1 MSDKNRNLE
10 EIIKKIDIS
19 ETMAENAESKYK
31 AVAKELCAKGLD
43 VDIYPQG
50 SFALGT
56 VVRPFTHGKDV
67 DYDLDFI
74 CEINQKKNDTTPHE
88 VKKSIGDVLVNSGR
102 KVNEDDTCWT
112 IDYANIQDNIGFKLD
127 IVPAVQEDSEIIRNL
142 IAKGVS
148 VQYANTAIAIT
159 NKKNNVYDW
168 GNGNAKGY
176 TKWFQD
182 INAPFLDY
190 KKREKKGIFEATIED
205 VPNTTRKSNL
215 QRVIQILKR
224 HRDIYYYNIREND
237 KPNSAIITTLVAR
250 IGEFANPN
258 LSLLELLEFVIDE
271 LNIYSKLQIQDH
283 STFLIENVN
292 KYTIRKKGKEWVI
305 PNPVNP
311 ENNLAGYWTDRTANQ
326 FFKWLI
332 EVNKDLVVSRDY
344 DDEKYVVALKNGLGS
359 KLVEQSLNELNLKN
373 IGKAPVQVSTVKP
386 WRSI

>member
-1 MSDKNRNLE
+1 MSDKNRTLE
-10 EIIKKIDIS
+10 EIIKKIDIT

-56 VVRPFTHGKDV
+56 VVRPFTEGKDV

-74 CEINQKKNDTTPHE
+74 CEINQKKKNTTPH
-88 VKKSIGDVLVNSGR
+88 VIKNSIGDVLINSGR
-102 KVNEDDTCWT
+102 KVKEDDTCWI

-127 IVPAVQEDSEIIRNL
+127 IVPAVQEEPEMINNL
-142 IAKGVS
+142 VAHGVLE
-148 VQYANTAIAIT
+148 QYANTAIAIT
-159 NKKNNVYDW
+159 IKKNNVYDW

-190 KKREKKGIFEATIED
+190 KTREKKGVFEATIED

-224 HRDIYYYNIREND
+224 HRDIYYYNIRESD

-258 LSLLELLEFVIDE
+258 LSLLELLEFVVNE

-283 STFLIENVN
+283 STFLMENVN

-311 ENNLAGYWTDRTANQ
+311 ENNLASYWTDRTANQ

-332 EVNKDLVVSRDY
+332 EVNKDLVISRDY

-359 KLVEQSLNELNLKN
+359 KLVEQSLNQLNLKN
-373 IGKAPVQVSTVKP
+373 IDKEPVQVSTIKP
-386 WRSI
+386 WRSM

>member
-1 MSDKNRNLE
+1 MGDKNRNLE
-10 EIIKKIDIS
+10 EIIKKIDIT

-56 VVRPFTHGKDV
+56 VVRPFTEGKDV

-74 CEINQKKNDTTPHE
+74 CEINQKKENTNPKE
-88 VKKSIGDVLVNSGR
+88 IKNSIGDVLINSGR
-102 KVNEDDTCWT
+102 TVKEDDTCWI

-127 IVPAVQEDSEIIRNL
+127 IVPAIQEESGIIRNL
-142 IAKGVS
+142 VAQGVLE
-148 VQYANTAIAIT
+148 QYANTAIAIT
-159 NKKNNVYDW
+159 IKKNNVYDW
-168 GNGNAKGY
+168 GNSNAKGY
-176 TKWFQD
+176 IKWFQD

-190 KKREKKGIFEATIED
+190 KKRERKGIFEATIED

-224 HRDIYYYNIREND
+224 HRDIYYYNIMEND

-250 IGEFANPN
+250 IGEFANPT
-258 LSLLELLEFVIDE
+258 LSLLELLEFVINE
-271 LNIYSKLQIQDH
+271 LNTYSKLQIQDH

-292 KYTIRKKGKEWVI
+292 KYTIRKKGNEWVI

-344 DDEKYVVALKNGLGS
+344 DDEKYLVALKNGLGS

-386 WRSI
+386 WRNI

>member
-10 EIIKKIDIS
+10 EIIKKIDIT
-19 ETMAENAESKYK
+19 ETMAENAERKYK
-31 AVAKELCAKGLD
+31 AVAEELCAKGLD

-56 VVRPFTHGKDV
+56 VVRPFTEGKDV

-74 CEINQKKNDTTPHE
+74 CEINQKKENTAPHII
-88 VKKSIGDVLVNSGR
+88 KNSIGDVLINSGR
-102 KVNEDDTCWT
+102 IVKEDNTCWI

-127 IVPAVQEDSEIIRNL
+127 IVPAVQEESGMINNL
-142 IAKGVS
+142 VVQGVLE
-148 VQYANTAIAIT
+148 QYANTAIAIT
-159 NKKNNVYDW
+159 IKKNNTYYW
-168 GNGNAKGY
+168 GSGNARGY

-190 KKREKKGIFEATIED
+190 KKREKKEVFEASIED
-205 VPNTTRKSNL
+205 VPNTPRKSNL

-237 KPNSAIITTLVAR
+237 KPNSAIITTLVAK

-258 LSLLELLEFVIDE
+258 LSLLELLELVINE

-283 STFLIENVN
+283 SAFLMENVN
-292 KYTIRKKGKEWVI
+292 KYTIGKRGQEWII

-311 ENNLAGYWTDRTANQ
+311 ENNLASYWTDRTANQ

-332 EVNKDLVVSRDY
+332 EANKDLVASRDY
-344 DDEKYVVALKNGLGS
+344 DDEKYVEALKNGLGS

-373 IGKAPVQVSTVKP
+373 IDKVPVQVSTVKP
-386 WRSI
+386 WRNR

>member
-10 EIIKKIDIS
+10 EIIKKIDIT

-56 VVRPFTHGKDV
+56 VVRPFTEGKDV

-74 CEINQKKNDTTPHE
+74 CEINQKKKNTTPH
-88 VKKSIGDVLVNSGR
+88 VIKNSVGDVLINSGR
-102 KVNEDDTCWT
+102 KVKEDDTCWI

-127 IVPAVQEDSEIIRNL
+127 IVPAVQEEPEMINNL
-142 IAKGVS
+142 VAQGVLE
-148 VQYANTAIAIT
+148 QYANTAIAIT
-159 NKKNNVYDW
+159 IKKNNVYDW

-190 KKREKKGIFEATIED
+190 KTREKKGVFEATIED

-224 HRDIYYYNIREND
+224 HRDIYYYNIRESD

-258 LSLLELLEFVIDE
+258 LSLLELLESVVNE

-283 STFLIENVN
+283 STFLMENVN

-311 ENNLAGYWTDRTANQ
+311 ENNLASYWTDRTANQ

-373 IGKAPVQVSTVKP
+373 IDKEPVQVSTIKP
-386 WRSI
+386 WRSM

>member
-1 MSDKNRNLE
+1 MHDRNRNLE
-10 EIIKKIDIS
+10 EIIKKIDIT

-31 AVAKELCAKGLD
+31 SVAKDLCEMGLD

-56 VVRPFTHGKDV
+56 VVRPFTEGKDV

-74 CEINQKKNDTTPHE
+74 CEINQKKKNTTPYA
-88 VKKSIGDVLVNSGR
+88 VKNSIGDVLINSGR
-102 KVNEDDTCWT
+102 TVKEDDTCWV

-127 IVPAVQEDSEIIRNL
+127 IVPAVEEEAKIINSL
-142 IAKGVS
+142 ILQGVLE
-148 VQYANTAIAIT
+148 QYASTAIAIT
-159 NKKNNVYDW
+159 IKKNNMYDW

-190 KKREKKGIFEATIED
+190 KKREKKAVFEATIED

-258 LSLLELLEFVIDE
+258 LSLLELLEFVVNE
-271 LNIYSKLQIQDH
+271 LNIYSKLQIQEH
-283 STFLIENVN
+283 STFLTENVN
-292 KYTIRKKGKEWVI
+292 KYTIKKMGNEWVI

-311 ENNLAGYWTDRTANQ
+311 ENNLASYWNDRTANQ
-326 FFKWLI
+326 FFKWLL
-332 EVNKDLVVSRDY
+332 EVNKDLVVSKDY
-344 DDEKYVVALKNGLGS
+344 DDEKYVVALKNGLGN
-359 KLVEQSLNELNLKN
+359 KLVEQSLNELNLKKIN
-373 IGKAPVQVSTVKP
+373 KEPVQVSTVKP